1 MTRAS
6 DLAKLLGAGATINDG
21 TTITTAD
28 NTNTLSL
35 ISTDADASTGPNLVL
50 QRDSASPADNDLSG
64 TIKFIADNDAAEATD
79 CVSIFSKIIDASNGS
94 EDASL
99 LVNTIVGG
107 SQISRFNI
115 TPTEISIN
123 DDSIDSDFRVESN
136 ANINM
141 LLVDSGGEVV
151 TIGGLASTAGNE
163 DAGYGPL
170 QVGSTA
176 TNTTVFQFL
185 SATDG
190 YGTIH
195 FGDATSGAG
204 RYAGYIQYDHND
216 NSMTLGTNGT
226 SRLAMANDGQV
237 NHLGSK
243 SSYYMWSVEN
253 SHSGNCGTYRSKTS
267 SSADNTSS
275 YHFVGTTNADRV
287 YLYGNGNIVNTNNSY
302 GALSDEKLKENI
314 VDSGSQWEDIKAVK
328 VRKFSLK
335 EDNLDA
341 PNKIGVIAQE
351 LEASNMGG
359 LVYESPDRDEDH
371 NILET
376 STKQVHYSILYMKA
390 IKALQEAMA
399 KIETQETSINDLQKR
414 ITALESA

>member
-136 ANINM
+136 GNENM
-141 LLVDSGGEVV
+141 LFVDGGNDK
-151 TIGGLASTAGNE
+151 IGINTNAPNRMLGIENGDVQIHETGSSDPLLQLSVGNTQASPTQS
-163 DAGYGPL
+163 YSL
-170 QVGSTA
+170 R
-176 TNTTVFQFL
+176 
-185 SATDG
+185 
-190 YGTIH
+190 I
-195 FGDATSGAG
+195 
-204 RYAGYIQYDHND
+204 D
-216 NSMTLGTNGT
+216 NSDSDKFQLINGT
-226 SRLAMANDGQV
+226 SGGVAL
-237 NHLGSK
+237 
-243 SSYYMWSVEN
+243 SVDTTGAITKPLQPAF
-253 SHSGNCGTYRSKTS
+253 SARPS
-267 SSADNTSS
+267 SSQNDMAINTANTIV
-275 YHFVGTTNADRV
+275 FGTEIYDQNSDFASNVFTAPVTGKYFLGFTTYLSNVDTGATYVQFSIVTSNRV
-287 YLYGNGNIVNTNNSY
+287 YYSLYDPNFSADLLYLDVN
-302 GALSDEKLKENI
+302 
-314 VDSGSQWEDIKAVK
+314 
-328 VRKFSLK
+328 
-335 EDNLDA
+335 
-341 PNKIGVIAQE
+341 IGVVADMDVGDTAKVLYHQGGGNAQSD
-351 LEASNMGG
+351 LNTDTTFMGYLLG
-359 LVYESPDRDEDH
+359 
-371 NILET
+371 
-376 STKQVHYSILYMKA
+376 
-390 IKALQEAMA
+390 
-399 KIETQETSINDLQKR
+399 
-414 ITALESA
+414 